1 MELLYINT
9 YKRHEIGSVGPCR
22 VRAATAVPMCGSW
35 EYGLDSLQGTYC
47 T

>member
-9 YKRHEIGSVGPCR
+9 YKRHEIGSVGPCC
-22 VRAATAVPMCGSW
+22 VSAATVSRCGSW
-35 EYGLDSLQGTYC
+35 EFGLYSLQGTYC